1 MNGGKKEVQN
11 HQLENLQQCVWA
23 TGFADE
29 STLMLSSPGPN
40 RSNPSAA
47 SGRLLLPYGDLYHPD
62 AQLRLQSRVAGIT
75 CTLDSDFQL
84 MGVPLCCQTT
94 SVSVDGSK
102 ALTSLSSRRGG
113 VKSSIWSL
121 MPPDWKHGLRGTQIE
136 STALRNTGK
145 RRTGFSSSQ
154 RSYHPALQGH

>member
-1 MNGGKKEVQN
+1 M
-11 HQLENLQQCVWA
+11 
-23 TGFADE
+23 
-29 STLMLSSPGPN
+29 LMLSSPGPT

-47 SGRLLLPYGDLYHPD
+47 SGLLQLQYGDLYRPD

-75 CTLDSDFQL
+75 GTLDSDFQL
-84 MGVPLCCQTT
+84 MGVCQTT

-102 ALTSLSSRRGG
+102 ALTSISSRRGG

-136 STALRNTGK
+136 KHCAEKHWQKDNRI
-145 RRTGFSSSQ
+145 
-154 RSYHPALQGH
+154 